1 MSDWVVDL
9 QTQNCSH
16 SWLSFMVST
25 PAMAGHACWCFWG
38 CGGGAGRGGT
48 FICTSTQ
55 CMSLYG
61 TVRSLALSNIRHAT
75 LLCKKTSHA
84 TSSTNL
90 AKFVVE
96 QEGPGSR
103 NDNFVV
109 VKCVVFQFW
118 GNLSIENGP
127 HLWWKGQWTF
137 ANCHSFGHLTDHNAH
152 SVTHRCHHRHGLLQ
166 TLIPHS
172 FIRWFLGRATK

>member
-16 SWLSFMVST
+16 SWLWFMVST
-25 PAMAGHACWCFWG
+25 PATGHACWCFWG
-38 CGGGAGRGGT
+38 FGGGVGRGGT

-61 TVRSLALSNIRHAT
+61 TVRSLELSHIRDAT
-75 LLCKKTSHA
+75 LLCKKKTSQA

-103 NDNFVV
+103 NDKFVV
-109 VKCVVFQFW
+109 VKCAIFQFW

-127 HLWWKGQWTF
+127 HIWWRTVNICKLPQFWTLDR
-137 ANCHSFGHLTDHNAH
+137 S
-152 SVTHRCHHRHGLLQ
+152 
-166 TLIPHS
+166 
-172 FIRWFLGRATK
+172 

>member
-1 MSDWVVDL
+1 M
-9 QTQNCSH
+9 
-16 SWLSFMVST
+16 
-25 PAMAGHACWCFWG
+25 
-38 CGGGAGRGGT
+38 GRGGT

-61 TVRSLALSNIRHAT
+61 TVRSLALSHMRHAT
-75 LLCKKTSHA
+75 LLCKKTSQA

-109 VKCVVFQFW
+109 VKCTIFQF
-118 GNLSIENGP
+118 
-127 HLWWKGQWTF
+127 
-137 ANCHSFGHLTDHNAH
+137 
-152 SVTHRCHHRHGLLQ
+152 
-166 TLIPHS
+166 
-172 FIRWFLGRATK
+172 